1 VIGLLVTAIVFVR
14 AMQLL
19 FSGPLAESCSTFP
32 DLLRHEKL
40 VIVPVTLLMFA
51 IGIAPQF
58 LFKIF
63 NTSVAQMA
71 RLFA

>member
-1 VIGLLVTAIVFVR
+1 MR
-14 AMQLL
+14 AMQAL

-32 DLLRHEKL
+32 DLRPGEKWTVAP
-40 VIVPVTLLMFA
+40 VILLMLA

-58 LFKIF
+58 ILDIF
-63 NTSVAQMA
+63 NATVIQLA